1 MENVHAESWARSGLE
16 TQLHGTSVRLH
27 RKLAAVSLC
36 LKCLKVLQLQLMPS
50 MDVHC
55 FIAYVYSARLDPIG
69 LFVRAT
75 LQAFCHDHLFV
86 AFALGKSVLA
96 LRR

>member
-1 MENVHAESWARSGLE
+1 MGTVRARKPTSWHE
-16 TQLHGTSVRLH
+16 C
-27 RKLAAVSLC
+27 AVAPQVGCVSFC

-75 LQAFCHDHLFV
+75 LQAFYHDHLFV
-86 AFALGKSVLA
+86 AFALGKSELA
-96 LRR
+96 LCR